1 MLGLALWTGSAP
13 APSQSRTDRGGQ
25 TQQDRSKAAE
35 GTATQSREQAG
46 RATFGPATGA
56 GRRERTNAFGSGGP
70 GEAPRPA
77 LDAFEQ
83 IASSGAVTRDISI
96 FALGDSLTAGFGLPR
111 RQGFVPQL
119 EAYLRRQGIRAR
131 ITNAGVSG
139 DTAAQG
145 RQRLAW
151 TLGNLPRSPDL
162 AIVALGAND
171 MLRGLP
177 PAQTREAL
185 DAILSELKRRDVRL
199 LVAGMIAAPNLGP
212 DYGARFNAIYPSL
225 AARHGA
231 TLHPFFLA
239 GVAGD
244 RALNQPD
251 GLHPNFRGVKA
262 MVLGIAPAV
271 MRALGR

>member
-1 MLGLALWTGSAP
+1 MGAALLAGALP
-13 APSQSRTDRGGQ
+13 AVAQPGGG
-25 TQQDRSKAAE
+25 D
-35 GTATQSREQAG
+35 
-46 RATFGPATGA
+46 
-56 GRRERTNAFGSGGP
+56 
-70 GEAPRPA
+70 
-77 LDAFEQ
+77 
-83 IASSGAVTRDISI
+83 VHI

-151 TLGNLPRSPDL
+151 TLDGLPQPPQL

-177 PAQTREAL
+177 PEQTRAEL
-185 DAILSELKRRDVRL
+185 DAILTELKRRDIK
-199 LVAGMIAAPNLGP
+199 LVLAGMVAAPNLGAEF
-212 DYGARFNAIYPSL
+212 GRTFNAIYPEL
-225 AARHGA
+225 ARKHGA
-231 TLHPFFLA
+231 VLHPFFLE
-239 GVAGD
+239 GVAGQ

-251 GLHPNFRGVKA
+251 AIHPNLAGVRQ
-262 MVLGIAPAV
+262 MVLGIAPRV
-271 MRALGR
+271 MEALGR